1 MTARIITFLFITFV
15 FVNACKETKKEEK
28 TEKEI
33 ETKTEVP
40 QDQLQVKVNQLEDS
54 SQAAWKFM
62 TEADDQK
69 IAYTKR
75 LLDEIS
81 YTPKYNVIKHAKL
94 MERCAKLKAKR
105 YDMVNLNSEKID
117 KYDIATDSL
126 LKDVKTLVLS
136 TPNVENYPLCS
147 ELLND
152 ISALDNDVVIHR
164 VKYDNWAMQYNS
176 ILKDHSEEL
185 KAMGNPYD
193 SLKTKGTFQLVE

>member
-1 MTARIITFLFITFV
+1 MTSKILLFTLASLLFISS
-15 FVNACKETKKEEK
+15 CKETKKEEK
-28 TEKEI
+28 TENKDKP
-33 ETKTEVP
+33 KTEFP

-62 TEADDQK
+62 IEADDQK

-81 YTPKYNVIKHAKL
+81 YTPKYNIIKHAKL
-94 MERCAKLKAKR
+94 VEKCAKLKAKR
-105 YDMVNLNSEKID
+105 YDTANFSSEKID

-126 LKDVKTLVLS
+126 LKEVKALVLS

-152 ISALDNDVVIHR
+152 ISALDNDVVMHR
-164 VKYDNWAMQYNS
+164 VKYDNWAMQFNK
-176 ILKDHSEEL
+176 ILADHNEEL
-185 KAMGNPYD
+185 KSLGQPYD
-193 SLKTKGTFQLVE
+193 NLHPKGTFQLVE